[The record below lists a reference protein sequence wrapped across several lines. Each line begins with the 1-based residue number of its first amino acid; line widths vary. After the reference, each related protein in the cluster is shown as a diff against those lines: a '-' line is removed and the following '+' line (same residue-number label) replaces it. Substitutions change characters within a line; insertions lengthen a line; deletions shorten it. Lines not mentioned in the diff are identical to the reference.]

1 MTLTRQEEK
10 ARLRAERLA
19 LRDAM
24 GAQERVAANAAL
36 FAHGLEGIELAPGTI
51 LSGFWPIRSEADIR
65 PLLEALRQ
73 RGGRIALPVVLDRE
87 TIVFREVLPDAPVV
101 KTGFGSY
108 GPGPEAPEVAPE
120 ILLLPLSAFDA
131 GGHRIGYGGGYYDRA
146 IARLVTQ
153 GRSVTLIGVAF
164 AIQEVASVPFE
175 AHDRP
180 MDAVLKEGGL
190 RWFRQAKMDE

>member
-1 MTLTRQEEK
+1 MTRQEEK
-10 ARLRAERLA
+10 ARLRAEQLA

-24 GAQERVAANAAL
+24 SEAERTAANAAI
-36 FAHGLEGIELAPGTI
+36 FAHGLEAIAFKPDTI
-51 LSGFWPIRSEADIR
+51 VSGFWPIRSEADIR

-73 RGGRIALPVVLDRE
+73 RGARIALPVVLDRQ

-131 GGHRIGYGGGYYDRA
+131 EGHRIGYGGGYYDRA
-146 IARLVTQ
+146 IERLSAA
-153 GRSVTLIGVAF
+153 GSAPTLIGVAF
-164 AIQEVASVPFE
+164 AIQEVASVPAE
-175 AHDRP
+175 AHDRA
-180 MDAVLKEGGL
+180 MNAVLTESGL
-190 RWFRQAKMDE
+190 RWFRRAKMDE